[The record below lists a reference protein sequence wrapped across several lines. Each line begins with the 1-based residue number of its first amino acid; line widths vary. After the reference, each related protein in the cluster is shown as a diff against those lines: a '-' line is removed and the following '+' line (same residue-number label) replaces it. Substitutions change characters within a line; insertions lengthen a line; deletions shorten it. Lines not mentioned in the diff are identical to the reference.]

1 MSEQERKVIEIP
13 EISRVEGH
21 SAVTVDLVDGR
32 VSEVKLEVFEGTRFF
47 EKIVLGHKYSEVI
60 HITSRVCAICSTGHV
75 IAAANAVENAFGIK
89 LSERTLLLRE
99 LMHLGMI
106 IESHATHICA
116 LALPD
121 FVGAGTLYE
130 LASKHEAEFQI
141 WTMLRALGAE
151 VQTVVGGRPFHPVNI
166 KVGGF
171 SRFPDAAE
179 LNDLLPKLEAGL
191 PLAEALADLLLTFK
205 LPVEKTAPATF
216 VALKPPGNVY
226 GYFGTEVQ
234 SSDDWTAPIAD
245 YKEYLNEK
253 VVSHSHAK
261 RSMIKEKPIMVGSL
275 ARLRFYADR
284 LKPRARAIYVNTEI
298 AKGNFNTLL
307 NNVAQ
312 SIEVVEAI
320 ERAKEIIQ
328 LITQSNQH
336 EAAAEVSLRSTA
348 GVGAVECPRG
358 TLYHFYAFDETGA
371 VSSADMITPSA
382 QNTARI
388 EQDIAFVVDNI
399 EERDDSVIQSR
410 LETLVRAYDP
420 CNTCATHMV
429 KLNHRRT
436 EG

>member
-1 MSEQERKVIEIP
+1 MSEQEKKVIEIP

-21 SAVTVDLVDGR
+21 SAVTIDLVDGK
-32 VSEVKLEVFEGTRFF
+32 VSEVKLDVFEGTRFF

-89 LSERTLLLRE
+89 LSERALLLRE

-141 WTMLRALGAE
+141 WTQLRALGAE

-179 LNDLLPKLEAGL
+179 LNALLPKLEEGL
-191 PLAEALADLLLTFK
+191 PLAESLAHLLLTFK

-216 VALKPPGNVY
+216 VALKPPGDIY

-234 SSDDWTAPIAD
+234 SSDDWSAPISE
-245 YKEYLNEK
+245 YKKYLNEK

-261 RSMIKEKPIMVGSL
+261 RSMIKDKPIMVGSL

-307 NNVAQ
+307 NNIAQ

-320 ERAKEIIQ
+320 ERAKEVIQ
-328 LITQSNQH
+328 LIAQSNEH
-336 EAAAEVSLRSTA
+336 EHSAEVKIRSTE

-358 TLYHFYAFDETGA
+358 TLYHCYSFDESGA
-371 VSSADMITPSA
+371 VVAADMITPSA

-399 EERDDSVIQSR
+399 GQPEDAVLQAR

-429 KLNHRRT
+429 TVNHKRT
-436 EG
+436 QG